1 MAREQLQ
8 SLTEPMYYV
17 LLSLTLPRHGYE
29 IMQVIGEVS
38 GGRVKVGAGT
48 LYALLSRFEKEK
60 IITQVANEGR
70 RKIYSLTPKGREIL
84 IEEHNRLQLQVTDGK
99 KFLEVGYHE

>member
-8 SLTEPMYYV
+8 NLTEPMYYV

-70 RKIYSLTPKGREIL
+70 RKIYSLTTKGREIL
-84 IEEHNRLQLQVTDGK
+84 IEEHNRLQLLVADGK
-99 KFLEVGYHE
+99 KFLEVGDHE